1 MERLAPQGTTG
12 EALMERARGRPA
24 RLENLLVSPTDL
36 PKSDLCSVCGST
48 GWKGVGVDGVRRV
61 TTCACALERARRRK
75 LEKVPPRYRWARLK
89 TLNPH
94 PDLERWGAVP
104 ELQARVIGL
113 LNQSPDD
120 SYAFFGPTGVGKT
133 TYLYAIYQHAVQ
145 VQLRACWCVQMPRLV
160 SDLRALEF
168 GTEKEPCLCR
178 RMIQDAQEENLRPR
192 IFVDEF
198 DKVNVT
204 DFALNSVGELVDT
217 IYNFSGQDGKGVQFV
232 MATNLNRQEFVSV
245 WGNHILR
252 RIEEM
257 ARVVD
262 FFEAIAKLGSLEG
275 NQLVATR

>member
-1 MERLAPQGTTG
+1 MERLVPP
-12 EALMERARGRPA
+12 EIPA
-24 RLENLLVSPTDL
+24 NEVVKGLRERLERSENPLTTP
-36 PKSDLCSVCGST
+36 PRPPYSDSCIECGGT
-48 GWKGVGVDGVRRV
+48 GWRSVEVDGVHRV
-61 TTCACALERARRRK
+61 TTCQCALERARQRK
-75 LEKVPPRYRWARLK
+75 LDRIPPRYRLACLES
-89 TLNPH
+89 LSPH

-104 ELQARVIGL
+104 ELQARAIAL
-113 LNQSPDD
+113 LKKNPDD
-120 SYAFFGPTGVGKT
+120 SYAFFGPTGTGKT
-133 TYLYAIYQHAVQ
+133 TYLYALYQHAIQ
-145 VQLRACWCVQMPRLV
+145 TQLRACWCVQMPRLV

-168 GTEKEPCLCR
+168 GTEGEPCLCR

-252 RIEEM
+252 RIEET

-262 FFEAIAKLGSLEG
+262 FFEAIAKLGVS
-275 NQLVATR
+275 

>member
-1 MERLAPQGTTG
+1 M
-12 EALMERARGRPA
+12 
-24 RLENLLVSPTDL
+24 
-36 PKSDLCSVCGST
+36 
-48 GWKGVGVDGVRRV
+48 DGVHRA
-61 TTCACALERARRRK
+61 TTCQCALERARQRK
-75 LEKVPPRYRWARLK
+75 LDRIPPRYRWACLES
-89 TLNPH
+89 LSPH
-94 PDLERWGAVP
+94 PALERWGAVP
-104 ELQARVIGL
+104 ELQARAIAL
-113 LNQSPDD
+113 LKRNPDD
-120 SYAFFGPTGVGKT
+120 SYAFFGPTGTGKT
-133 TYLYAIYQHAVQ
+133 TYLYALYQHAIQ
-145 VQLRACWCVQMPRLV
+145 TQLRACWCVQMPRLV

-198 DKVNVT
+198 DKVSVT

-252 RIEEM
+252 RIEET

>member
-1 MERLAPQGTTG
+1 
-12 EALMERARGRPA
+12 
-24 RLENLLVSPTDL
+24 
-36 PKSDLCSVCGST
+36 
-48 GWKGVGVDGVRRV
+48 
-61 TTCACALERARRRK
+61 
-75 LEKVPPRYRWARLK
+75 
-89 TLNPH
+89 
-94 PDLERWGAVP
+94 VP

-113 LNQSPDD
+113 LKQSPDD